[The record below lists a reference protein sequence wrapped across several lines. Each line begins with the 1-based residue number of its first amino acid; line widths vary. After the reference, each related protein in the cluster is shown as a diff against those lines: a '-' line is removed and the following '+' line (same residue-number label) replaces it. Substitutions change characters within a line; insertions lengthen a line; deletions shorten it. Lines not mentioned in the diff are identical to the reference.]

1 MSRVYDYPD
10 YYDIAFSFR
19 NISEEVDV
27 FEQCIDRFS
36 RIPVRSVLEL
46 GCGNCPHM
54 EELVRRGYE
63 YVGIDLSDPMLD
75 YSRAKATRLG
85 IDVELAKADM
95 NTFKRDRQVDF
106 AFVLVGS
113 LFAGNTAELVS
124 HFESVAGALRA
135 GGLYFL
141 DWCITFDP
149 VLETDAGISWELE
162 RDGVTV
168 KTTNTWTAVNRAE
181 QLYKECI
188 VFEVDDRGQGVRI
201 EGTDVKRVLY
211 PQEFLLL
218 LKDMGLFEFVGWWN
232 LWDLDQPL
240 DRVVKVDRPIAVI
253 RRI

>member
-10 YYDIAFSFR
+10 YYDIALSFR
-19 NISEEVDV
+19 NITEEVDV
-27 FEQCIDRFS
+27 FEQCIERFS

-54 EELVRRGYE
+54 EELVRRRYE
-63 YVGIDLSDPMLD
+63 YVGIDLSDQMLD

-85 IDVELAKADM
+85 IDVELVSANMTA
-95 NTFKRDRQVDF
+95 FELDRQVDF
-106 AFVLVGS
+106 ALVLVGS
-113 LFAGNTAELVS
+113 LFAGNTTELVS
-124 HFESVAGALRA
+124 HFESVARALRT

-141 DWCITFDP
+141 DWCITFEP
-149 VLETDAGISWELE
+149 FLETDEGISWDLE

-168 KTTNTWTAVNRAE
+168 RTTNTWSAVSRAE
-181 QLYKECI
+181 QLYQECI
-188 VFEVDDRGQGVRI
+188 VFEVNDRSKSVRI
-201 EGTDVKRVLY
+201 EGSDVRRVLY

-232 LWDLDQPL
+232 LWDIDQPL

-253 RRI
+253 RRL